1 MAGSEEIVA
10 LMLHLSSRPLIRNP
24 LNSQPQLNSAR
35 EVSGSAMYYRAKL
48 EIGAELVFWFS

>member
-1 MAGSEEIVA
+1 MAGLEEIVA

-48 EIGAELVFWFS
+48 